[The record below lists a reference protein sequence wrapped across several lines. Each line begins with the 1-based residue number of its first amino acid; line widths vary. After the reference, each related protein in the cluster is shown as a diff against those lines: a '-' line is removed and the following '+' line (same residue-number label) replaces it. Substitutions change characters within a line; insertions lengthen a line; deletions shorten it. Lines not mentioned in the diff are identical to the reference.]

1 MKGHEYARAQ
11 VKAHLAATVGPRLTA
26 IRSAPTP
33 ALTTPPNPAAG
44 SYLLS
49 DQLPVDPALYPC
61 VVIMSTGS
69 PRIRKQSV
77 YGAGDSTDFIC
88 VYDLRVVVA
97 CRTDTAGGEEAASV
111 DRDRLLLAVR
121 ESLLGRANLP
131 ADLEILTDDMR
142 EETGAASQDL
152 RGRPLA
158 AGQVTFTVAV
168 LETLTP
174 ATPAPTALAQSDI
187 DVVGF
192 SADATTIT
200 P

>member
-11 VKAHLAATVGPRLTA
+11 VKTHLAATVGARLSA
-26 IRSAPTP
+26 IRSALTVSTP
-33 ALTTPPNPAAG
+33 ANPAAG

-49 DQLPVDPALYPC
+49 DTLPVDPAVYPC
-61 VVIMSTGS
+61 VVVMSTGS
-69 PRIRKQSV
+69 PRIRKQST
-77 YGAGDSTDFIC
+77 YAAGDSADFIC
-88 VYDLRVVVA
+88 VYDVRVVVA
-97 CRTDTAGGEEAASV
+97 CRTDSAGGEEAASV

-131 ADLEILTDDMR
+131 VDLEILTDDMR

-174 ATPAPTALAQSDI
+174 AAPAPAALAQSEI

-192 SADATTIT
+192 SADTSNIT
-200 P
+200 PT